1 MYETAEGEVIY
12 SNIAEAPPK
21 SSRKIRCCRE
31 EKEPAASSEQT
42 QAKPKKKTS
51 SNFPSV
57 DRDTQR
63 KQDDERH
70 TILEQELAAEQKRL
84 DAARQQMEEQ
94 QSVRLVTE
102 RDYQRYLERV
112 QPFRDSVENHERNIQ
127 AIQSELN
134 NLR

>member
-1 MYETAEGEVIY
+1 MY

-21 SSRKIRCCRE
+21 SSRKIRCFKE
-31 EKEPAASSEQT
+31 KKEPAASSEQP
-42 QAKPKKKTS
+42 QAKSGKKTS
-51 SNFPSV
+51 RNFPSI
-57 DRDTQR
+57 DTDTQR
-63 KQDDERH
+63 KRDDERR

-84 DAARQQMEEQ
+84 DSARQQMEEQ

-102 RDYQRYLERV
+102 RDYQRYLDRV
-112 QPFRDSVENHERNIQ
+112 QPFLDSVENHERNIQ